1 MRFIQRGRAVK
12 SALAAT
18 AIAAAM
24 AATAG
29 TAFAA
34 GNPADDA
41 TKGAQAAEQH
51 RAPSA
56 KGKLAAPRAAS
67 GSSERTATFP
77 MAAVERDGWLNWYF
91 PDGRGGFEASWP
103 TAANF
108 SAFKHYIQVDQDKD
122 GQKDG
127 AWSVL
132 KDGRLL
138 YTTAKPNQ
146 TASTKT
152 IGGGWQ
158 IYNKVLS
165 PGNLA
170 GARESDLLAVD
181 KAGVLWL
188 YLGYN
193 DGRVTARTKVG
204 GGWGQYTEIAGQGDL
219 NGDGLTDIVARD
231 RAGVLWLYTGNGDRN
246 DPFNNRTKIGGGW
259 NTYNRILSVGDL
271 DGDGR
276 SDLVARGNDGT
287 LWRYSGNGDYRDPF
301 DNRVKIGWGYNSL
314 NLI

>member
-29 TAFAA
+29 NAFAA

-56 KGKLAAPRAAS
+56 KGKLAAPRAAV
-67 GSSERTATFP
+67 GGERTATFP

-103 TAANF
+103 TAADF

-132 KDGRLL
+132 KDGQLL

-146 TASTKT
+146 TASTKA

-165 PGNLA
+165 PATSPEPASRTCSPWTRRACCGSTSATTTAGSPPAPRSAAA
-170 GARESDLLAVD
+170 GASTPRSP
-181 KAGVLWL
+181 
-188 YLGYN
+188 
-193 DGRVTARTKVG
+193 ARAT
-204 GGWGQYTEIAGQGDL
+204 
-219 NGDGLTDIVARD
+219 
-231 RAGVLWLYTGNGDRN
+231 
-246 DPFNNRTKIGGGW
+246 
-259 NTYNRILSVGDL
+259 
-271 DGDGR
+271 
-276 SDLVARGNDGT
+276 
-287 LWRYSGNGDYRDPF
+287 
-301 DNRVKIGWGYNSL
+301 
-314 NLI
+314 